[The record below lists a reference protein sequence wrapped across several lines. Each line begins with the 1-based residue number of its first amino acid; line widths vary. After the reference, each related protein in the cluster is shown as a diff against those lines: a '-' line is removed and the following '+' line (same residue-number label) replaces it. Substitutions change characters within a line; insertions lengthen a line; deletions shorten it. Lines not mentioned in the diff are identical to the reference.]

1 MSVGLRSY
9 AVAVAAVAGA
19 TVLAFALRGVLV
31 GAVDLLFL
39 AAVVIACGYGGR
51 PPALLAAVLA
61 LIVSETVL
69 GPPSVA
75 RAAVFAGI
83 AVLTVSLYSRA
94 LETREQAEALA
105 RAREDLL
112 RREQAARA
120 DAETAGRAK
129 DEFLSTLSH
138 ELRTPLN
145 ALMGWVWWLR
155 RGGLD
160 ADRQTR
166 ALETVERNTNA
177 LAQLIEDLLILSRIV
192 TGRLRIS
199 LQEVDPAAIVTA
211 AVTSLRSAAAAKS
224 IDLGIVLDETGPIMA
239 DPDRL
244 QQVVWNLLSNAI
256 KFTPQKGRVDVT
268 LRRADGHVVIEVRDS
283 GQGISPALLPHIFD
297 RFRPAAGRRASAG
310 LGLGLSIVRHLVERH
325 GGTVRAESAGD
336 GHGATFAATLPLRAQ
351 PAADAPE
358 SAPTPRG
365 PRLDGLRILVVED
378 DADARLLLKD
388 SLEALGAVVQIA
400 ASVQDAV
407 EAFEREPPHVLVSD
421 IRLPDDDGYT
431 LLARV
436 RAAEAASGRRTP
448 AIALTAYPRVE
459 DRARA
464 LEAGFAMHVPKPVAP
479 DALAAVIAAVAG
491 PGDALP

>member
-94 LETREQAEALA
+94 LETRGQAEALA

-177 LAQLIEDLLILSRIV
+177 LAQLI

-325 GGTVRAESAGD
+325 GGTVHAESAGD

-407 EAFEREPPHVLVSD
+407 ETFEREPPHVLVSD

>member
-19 TVLAFALRGVLV
+19 TVLAFALRAVLV
-31 GAVDLLFL
+31 GAVDPLFL
-39 AAVVIACGYGGR
+39 AAVVIACWYGGR
-51 PPALLAAVLA
+51 TPALLAAALA
-61 LIVSETVL
+61 LILSETVL
-69 GPPSVA
+69 GTPSVA
-75 RAAVFAGI
+75 RAAAFAGV

-94 LETREQAEALA
+94 LETSGRAEALA
-105 RAREDLL
+105 RAREELL

-160 ADRQTR
+160 AERQAR
-166 ALETVERNTNA
+166 ALETVERNTHA
-177 LAQLIEDLLILSRIV
+177 LAQLIEDLLILSRII

-199 LQEVDPAAIVTA
+199 LQDVNPAPIVIA
-211 AVTSLRSAAAAKS
+211 AVNSLRPTAAAKS
-224 IDLGIVLDETGPIMA
+224 IDLGIVLEETGRMMA
-239 DPDRL
+239 DPERL
-244 QQVVWNLLSNAI
+244 QQVVFNLVANAI
-256 KFTPQKGRVDVT
+256 KFTPEKGRVDVT
-268 LRRADGHVVIEVRDS
+268 LRRADGDVVIEVRDS

-297 RFRPAAGRRASAG
+297 RFRAAGRRPNAG

-325 GGTVRAESAGD
+325 GGTIRAESAGD
-336 GHGATFAATLPLRAQ
+336 GHGATFTATLPLRA
-351 PAADAPE
+351 PTTAEAPE
-358 SAPTPRG
+358 SVPTPRG

-388 SLEALGAVVQIA
+388 SLESLGAVVRIA
-400 ASVQDAV
+400 TSVQEAV
-407 EAFEREPPHVLVSD
+407 ETFEREPPQVLVSD
-421 IRLPDDDGYT
+421 IRLPDDDGYA
-431 LLARV
+431 LLARL
-436 RAAEAASGRRTP
+436 RAAEATSGRRTP

-479 DALAAVIAAVAG
+479 DALAAVIAAVTG
-491 PGDALP
+491 PGGALP

>member
-1 MSVGLRSY
+1 
-9 AVAVAAVAGA
+9 
-19 TVLAFALRGVLV
+19 
-31 GAVDLLFL
+31 
-39 AAVVIACGYGGR
+39 
-51 PPALLAAVLA
+51 
-61 LIVSETVL
+61 
-69 GPPSVA
+69 
-75 RAAVFAGI
+75 

-177 LAQLIEDLLILSRIV
+177 LAQLIDDLLILSRIV

-199 LQEVDPAAIVTA
+199 LHEVDPASIVT
-211 AVTSLRSAAAAKS
+211 
-224 IDLGIVLDETGPIMA
+224 
-239 DPDRL
+239 
-244 QQVVWNLLSNAI
+244 

-310 LGLGLSIVRHLVERH
+310 LGLGLSIVLHLVERH

-358 SAPTPRG
+358 SAPTPHW

-388 SLEALGAVVQIA
+388 SLEALGAVVQ
-400 ASVQDAV
+400 
-407 EAFEREPPHVLVSD
+407 
-421 IRLPDDDGYT
+421 
-431 LLARV
+431 
-436 RAAEAASGRRTP
+436 
-448 AIALTAYPRVE
+448 
-459 DRARA
+459 
-464 LEAGFAMHVPKPVAP
+464 
-479 DALAAVIAAVAG
+479 
-491 PGDALP
+491 

>member
-31 GAVDLLFL
+31 GAVDPLFL
-39 AAVVIACGYGGR
+39 AAVVIACWYGGR
-51 PPALLAAVLA
+51 QPALLAAALA
-61 LIVSETVL
+61 LILSETVL
-69 GPPSVA
+69 GTPSIA
-75 RAAVFAGI
+75 RAAAFTGV
-83 AVLTVSLYSRA
+83 AVLTISLYSRA
-94 LETREQAEALA
+94 LETRGRAEALA
-105 RAREDLL
+105 QVREDLL

-160 ADRQTR
+160 AQRQAR

-177 LAQLIEDLLILSRIV
+177 LAQLIEDLLVLSRIV
-192 TGRLRIS
+192 TGKLRLS
-199 LQEVDPAAIVTA
+199 LQEVDPAAIVSA
-211 AVTSLRSAAAAKS
+211 AVNSLQPAAAAKS
-224 IDLGIVLDETGPIMA
+224 IDLGIVLDDTGPVMA
-239 DPDRL
+239 DRERL

-256 KFTPQKGRVDVT
+256 KFTPEKGRVDMT
-268 LRRADGHVVIEVRDS
+268 LRRAGGDVVIEVRDS
-283 GQGISPALLPHIFD
+283 GQGISPALLSHIFD
-297 RFRPAAGRRASAG
+297 RFPPAAGRRPSSG

-325 GGTVRAESAGD
+325 GGTIRAESAGE
-336 GHGATFAATLPLRAQ
+336 GHGATFTATLPRSPQ
-351 PAADAPE
+351 PAAEAPE
-358 SAPTPRG
+358 IAPTPRG

-388 SLEALGAVVQIA
+388 SLEDLGAVVRIA
-400 ASVQDAV
+400 TSVQEAV
-407 EAFEREPPHVLVSD
+407 ETFEREPPHVLVCD

-491 PGDALP
+491 SGGALP

>member
-1 MSVGLRSY
+1 
-9 AVAVAAVAGA
+9 VAAVAGA

-31 GAVDLLFL
+31 GAVDPLFL
-39 AAVVIACGYGGR
+39 AAVVIACWYGGR
-51 PPALLAAVLA
+51 QPALLAAALA
-61 LIVSETVL
+61 LILSETVL
-69 GPPSVA
+69 GTPSIA
-75 RAAVFAGI
+75 RAAAFTGV
-83 AVLTVSLYSRA
+83 AVLTISLYSRA
-94 LETREQAEALA
+94 LETRGRAEALA
-105 RAREDLL
+105 QVREDLL

-160 ADRQTR
+160 AQRQAR

-177 LAQLIEDLLILSRIV
+177 LAQLIEDLLVLSRIV
-192 TGRLRIS
+192 TGKLRLS
-199 LQEVDPAAIVTA
+199 LQEVDPAAIVSA
-211 AVTSLRSAAAAKS
+211 AVNSLQPAAAAKS
-224 IDLGIVLDETGPIMA
+224 IDLGIVLDDTGPVMA
-239 DPDRL
+239 DRERL

-256 KFTPQKGRVDVT
+256 KFTPEKGRVDVT
-268 LRRADGHVVIEVRDS
+268 LRRAGGDVVIEVRDS
-283 GQGISPALLPHIFD
+283 GQGISPALLSHIFD
-297 RFRPAAGRRASAG
+297 RFPPAAGRRPSSG

-325 GGTVRAESAGD
+325 GGTIRAESAGE
-336 GHGATFAATLPLRAQ
+336 GHGATFTATLPRSAQ
-351 PAADAPE
+351 PAAEAPE
-358 SAPTPRG
+358 IAPTPRG

-388 SLEALGAVVQIA
+388 SLEDLGAVVRIA
-400 ASVQDAV
+400 TSVQEAV
-407 EAFEREPPHVLVSD
+407 ETFEREPPHVLVCD

-491 PGDALP
+491 SGGALP

>member
-1 MSVGLRSY
+1 
-9 AVAVAAVAGA
+9 
-19 TVLAFALRGVLV
+19 
-31 GAVDLLFL
+31 
-39 AAVVIACGYGGR
+39 VIACWYGGR
-51 PPALLAAVLA
+51 PSAILAAALA
-61 LIVSETVL
+61 LTLSQTVF
-69 GPPSVA
+69 GTPSVV
-75 RAAVFAGI
+75 RAAAFGGVAM
-83 AVLTVSLYSRA
+83 LTVALYGRA
-94 LETREQAEALA
+94 LETRERAEALA
-105 RAREDLL
+105 HAREELL

-129 DEFLSTLSH
+129 DEFLSALSH

-160 ADRQTR
+160 ADRQAR

-177 LAQLIEDLLILSRIV
+177 LAQLIEDLLVLSRIV

-199 LQEVDPAAIVTA
+199 LQEVDPAAIVAA
-211 AVTSLRSAAAAKS
+211 AVNSLRPAAAAKS
-224 IDLGIVLDETGPIMA
+224 IDLGVVLEETGPIMA
-239 DPDRL
+239 DPERL

-256 KFTPQKGRVDVT
+256 KFTPDKGRVDAT

-283 GQGISPALLPHIFD
+283 GQGIAPALLPHIFD
-297 RFRPAAGRRASAG
+297 RFRPAVGRRPSAG

-325 GGTVRAESAGD
+325 GGTIRAESAGD
-336 GHGATFAATLPLRAQ
+336 GHGATFTATLPLRAQ
-351 PAADAPE
+351 PAAENPE
-358 SAPTPRG
+358 SAPAPHG
-365 PRLDGLRILVVED
+365 PRLDGLRVLIVED

-388 SLEALGAVVQIA
+388 SLEDLGAVVRIA
-400 ASVQDAV
+400 TSVQEAV

-421 IRLPDDDGYT
+421 IRLPDDDGYA

-436 RAAEAASGRRTP
+436 RAAETTAGRRTP

-479 DALAAVIAAVAG
+479 EALAAVIATVAAE
-491 PGDALP
+491 GDARP